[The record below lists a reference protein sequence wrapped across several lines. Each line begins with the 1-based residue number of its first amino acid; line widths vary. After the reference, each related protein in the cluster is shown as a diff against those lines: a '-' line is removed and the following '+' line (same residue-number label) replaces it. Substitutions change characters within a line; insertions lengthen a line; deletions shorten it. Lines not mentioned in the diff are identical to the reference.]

1 MPMKTSTRFV
11 KAAVLNLFTALVL
24 CVLCEWLALYV
35 FHTATLPAGQSW
47 IWPMFFI
54 NFVFAWCIATVIGMI
69 PSLPEKSVKW
79 AMKHAKPSDG
89 LKFGLLVNL
98 PINTVYAIILCYLVG
113 TLDAG
118 ALGGAPLIASVFGFL
133 QNIIPVWVVC
143 YIVTFFLQGPIE
155 NLARKATND
164 PAPQMA

>member
-1 MPMKTSTRFV
+1 MPMKTSTRFA
-11 KAAVLNLFTALVL
+11 KAAILNLFTALVL

-35 FHTATLPAGQSW
+35 FHTAELPAGQSW
-47 IWPMFFI
+47 VWPLFFI
-54 NFVFAWCIATVIGMI
+54 NFVFAWCVATIIGMV

-89 LKFGLLVNL
+89 AKFGALVNV
-98 PINTVYAIILCYLVG
+98 PINTVYAVILCYLVG
-113 TLDAG
+113 TLD
-118 ALGGAPLIASVFGFL
+118 ASVFGFL

-143 YIVTFFLQGPIE
+143 YVVTFILQGPIE
-155 NLARKATND
+155 NLARKLTND

>member
-1 MPMKTSTRFV
+1 MPMKTSTRFA
-11 KAAVLNLFTALVL
+11 KAAILNLFTALVL

-35 FHTATLPAGQSW
+35 FHTAELPAGQSW
-47 IWPMFFI
+47 VWPLFFI
-54 NFVFAWCIATVIGMI
+54 NFVFAWCVATIIGMV

-89 LKFGLLVNL
+89 AKFGALVNV
-98 PINTVYAIILCYLVG
+98 PINTVYAVILCYLVV
-113 TLDAG
+113 TLDACV
-118 ALGGAPLIASVFGFL
+118 LGGAPLIASVFGFL

-143 YIVTFFLQGPIE
+143 YIVTFILQGPIE
-155 NLARKATND
+155 NLARKLTND